1 MQGLDVYKK
10 TINYCVKDGSG
21 RIYAAGSIRA
31 TIRVG
36 HVDEDASPAVE
47 GSHGSDH
54 LHGLDLRSSQPE
66 NFMHALL
73 LSTSGELL
81 PS

>member
-31 TIRVG
+31 TRFELDMWMKTLPQPWKAAMEATIFT
-36 HVDEDASPAVE
+36 AWIY
-47 GSHGSDH
+47 DH
-54 LHGLDLRSSQPE
+54 LNLRILCTRFS
-66 NFMHALL
+66 
-73 LSTSGELL
+73 
-81 PS
+81 